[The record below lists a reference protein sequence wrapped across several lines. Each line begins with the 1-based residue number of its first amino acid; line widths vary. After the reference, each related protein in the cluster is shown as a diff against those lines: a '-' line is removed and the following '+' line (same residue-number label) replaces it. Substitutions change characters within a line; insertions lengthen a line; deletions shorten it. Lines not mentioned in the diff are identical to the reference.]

1 MSAEFLNTKELLDW
15 LGISKPT
22 LLAWL
27 RLKADPLPGVKIG
40 GHWKFRRRAVM
51 EWWMR
56 RENTPTRTIGLSS
69 RVPSAKDNG
78 ELEAWL
84 SAASKVITDKK
95 K

>member
-1 MSAEFLNTKELLDW
+1 MSVDFIGTKELLEW

-27 RLKADPLPGVKIG
+27 RLKQDPLPGVKIG
-40 GHWKFRRRAVM
+40 GHWRFRRKAVL

-56 RENTPTRTIGLSS
+56 REKSHPSS
-69 RVPSAKDNG
+69 AINKAG
-78 ELEAWL
+78 EKEKQDLAAWL
-84 SAASKVITDKK
+84 SVASKVITDKK

>member
-1 MSAEFLNTKELLDW
+1 MSEDFIGTRELLAW
-15 LGISKPT
+15 LDISKPT

-27 RLKADPLPGVKIG
+27 RLKADPLPGVKVG
-40 GHWKFRRRAVM
+40 GHWKFRRKAVL

-56 RENTPTRTIGLSS
+56 REKSGSISEKQR
-69 RVPSAKDNG
+69 SAKDRPD
-78 ELEAWL
+78 LEAWL